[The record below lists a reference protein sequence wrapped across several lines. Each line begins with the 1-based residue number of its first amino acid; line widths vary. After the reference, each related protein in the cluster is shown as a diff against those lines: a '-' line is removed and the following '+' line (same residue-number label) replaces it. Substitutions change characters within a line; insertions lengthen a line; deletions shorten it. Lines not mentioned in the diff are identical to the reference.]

1 MNPERNRTYWT
12 IQLICWPIYI
22 LYVAA
27 GIYYFMQDVSQVI
40 IAVLVNLSSF
50 LFGTHL
56 YRLYIRNK
64 QIESLKWYRFIV
76 YPIVANVIMSIIICV
91 LNAKF
96 FRYAEIF
103 APKNA
108 SIPPYY
114 ALQVLD
120 TFRFAMPW
128 FIFYHGIRY
137 ARNNIKNERA
147 KVYAQMQLRVA
158 ELENLNSQLNPH
170 FLFNSLNSI
179 KSLSTI
185 SPIQAKEATTR
196 LSDLLRR
203 ILEYRN
209 LSEISLEQEL
219 TLVESYLIMEQIRF
233 DHRLKY
239 TFEIEPSTINKKV
252 LPMSLQLLAENAVKH
267 GISQSK
273 RGGTITI
280 FSKIDENKLILGV
293 RNTGKFIE
301 NDKKKDRQGI
311 GLNNLK
317 RRLLL
322 RYNLPNCLEITPLN
336 DEVLATITMPMTQ

>member
-1 MNPERNRTYWT
+1 MNSKRNRTYWT
-12 IQLICWPIYI
+12 IQLICWPTYI
-22 LYVAA
+22 LYVSV
-27 GIYYFMQDVSQVI
+27 GIYYFMQDISQVI
-40 IAVLVNLSSF
+40 LSIIANLSLF
-50 LFGTHL
+50 LFGTHI
-56 YRLYIRNK
+56 YRLYVYKK
-64 QIESLKWYRFIV
+64 QIESLKWYKFVAYPVTANFIIS
-76 YPIVANVIMSIIICV
+76 IVVCV

-96 FRYAEIF
+96 FHFAEMF

-108 SIPPYY
+108 PLIPYY
-114 ALQVLD
+114 MLQVLD

-137 ARNNIKNERA
+137 ARNNIRNERA

-185 SPIQAKEATTR
+185 NPTQAKEATTR

-219 TLVESYLIMEQIRF
+219 TLVESYLTMEQIRF
-233 DHRLKY
+233 DQRLKY
-239 TFEIEPSTINKKV
+239 SFEIKPDTMTQKV

-273 RGGTITI
+273 KGGTITI
-280 FSKIDENKLILGV
+280 FSKMEDNKLILGV

-301 NDKKKDRQGI
+301 NNGKNNREGI

-322 RYNLPNCLEITPLN
+322 RYNLPDCLEIKSLEG
-336 DEVLATITMPMTQ
+336 EVEAIITLPMA